1 MRYLYATAAAIA
13 PLLFACGANA
23 QVAID
28 SSRTTP
34 ITTANPAGNGPDDII
49 ITSGGTIIL
58 ASGTAVTVNSS
69 NDFSIN
75 AGGNITMSNTASG
88 STAILI
94 EGGNTTDITV
104 AGSII
109 VGDDMAESTDADGDG
124 DLDGPFATGS
134 NRFGIRL
141 DGAGAM
147 SGNVVLQNGATMLV
161 EGNDSF
167 GISLESDLIGNLTSH
182 GTIRVIGDNSMA
194 VRALGTIDGTV
205 YLGGS
210 ISTVGGGSTAIG
222 MFGDVTGGLNIQG
235 SISSTGYRYT
245 SRPNDTFIANLD
257 ADDLLQGGPAVIIA
271 GNVAGGVTFGRPPA
285 DNDEN
290 ETDED
295 GDGIADADE
304 DGAQINVFGEAP
316 AILVGS
322 DTQTITLGLAG
333 TGDLAYG
340 FINQGSV
347 SAQGVYDG
355 IEANGIRF
363 GLAGGQDVIIEG
375 GILNSGSVAAL
386 AYDANSVGVRLSSGV
401 TTPVFINDGSLT
413 AASASDLN
421 TTVTTLLIEAGASLP
436 TFINNGQFLASSG
449 GGTADLTALLDL
461 SGTLT
466 SITNTG
472 SMQSNMFANENGDP
486 ITGTTTLINVEANTT
501 GVTIIQD
508 GIAATPTTDNPD
520 TDGDGVLDNDEP
532 SMVGAIRLGSG
543 ADVVDIRNG
552 TVLSDISFGDGLDT
566 LSITGGAFVR
576 GNLTDSD
583 SLLDISVADGVLDL
597 SQTTIMDIS
606 NLTIGSDGRFVVSID
621 GDNNTASGFNVSGT
635 ATIEDGAE
643 LGVRFTSLINGNG
656 TSRFTVIDAGT
667 LNFGNLDLDAI
678 SDNAPYLFIL
688 DAGADLPN
696 NQVYVDVRRRTAE
709 EAGFISVEASA
720 YDAIYDALDRDSG
733 ILTAFINQTGRD
745 GFINL
750 YEQMLPDHSGGPLL
764 SLASGVDAVTRALV
778 GRNASAQ
785 PGETSA
791 WVQEITFYADKDK
804 TDTYGFR
811 SEGFG
816 VAGGVEYG
824 TTNGALGVSIA
835 FTSSDLEDPESE
847 AEENLTANLVEL
859 GLYWR
864 AQGQYWTTWARA
876 AAGYASFEADRQFV
890 GGGLNIR
897 NESSWNGFTLA
908 AAGGASYEREYGR
921 FTLRPEVYAEYFSLS
936 EDAREEVGGGAG
948 FDLIIDER
956 DGHMFSAVA
965 AMNIA
970 YTIDEDSW
978 LKPEFRIGWRQ
989 NISVDPGSTIARF
1002 ASGGPSFSL
1011 DPDTIEGGGPIIGV
1025 RLNVGNELG
1034 MLSVSADAEMIG
1046 DYMRYMLL
1054 LRASFRF

>member
-23 QVAID
+23 QVAVD

-34 ITTANPAGNGPDDII
+34 ITTANPAGNGPDDVII
-49 ITSGGTIIL
+49 VAGGAIVLT
-58 ASGTAVTVNSS
+58 SGTAVTVNSS

-75 AGGNITMSNTASG
+75 ANGNITMSNAASG

-94 EGGNTTDITV
+94 EGGNTSDITI
-104 AGSII
+104 AGSI
-109 VGDDMAESTDADGDG
+109 VVTDDLTENTDSDGDG
-124 DLDGPFATGS
+124 DFDGPFATGS

-147 SGNVVLQNGATMLV
+147 TGNVVMQNGSTMLI

-167 GISLESDLIGNLTSH
+167 GISLESDLIGNLTNQ
-182 GTIRVIGDNSMA
+182 GTIRVIGNDGMG

-210 ISTVGGGSTAIG
+210 VSTVGGGSTAIG
-222 MFGDVTGGLNIQG
+222 MFGDISGGLNIQG
-235 SISSTGYRYT
+235 SVSSTGYRYT
-245 SRPNDTFIANLD
+245 SRPSDDFIEKLD
-257 ADDLLQGGPAVIIA
+257 ADDLLQGGPAVVIA
-271 GNVAGGVTFGRPPA
+271 GNVAGGVTFGNPPA
-285 DNDEN
+285 DDDED

-304 DGAQINVFGEAP
+304 GSAQINVYGEAP
-316 AILVGS
+316 AILIGS
-322 DTQTITLGLAG
+322 NTQTVTLGLAG

-363 GLAGGQDVIIEG
+363 GLEGGQDVIVEG
-375 GILNSGSVAAL
+375 GIFNSGSVAAL
-386 AYDANSVGVRLSSGV
+386 AYDANSVGIRLSSGV
-401 TTPVFINDGSLT
+401 TTPVLINDGALT

-421 TTVTTLLIEAGASLP
+421 TTVTTLLVEAGANLP

-472 SMQSNMFANENGDP
+472 SMQANMFANEAGDP
-486 ITGTTTLINVEANTT
+486 ITGTRTLINVEANTT
-501 GVTIIQD
+501 GVTLIQE
-508 GIAATPTTDNPD
+508 GIVDSDSEEDDA
-520 TDGDGVLDNDEP
+520 DGDGVVDSDEP

-543 ADVVDIRNG
+543 ADTVDIRNG

-576 GNLTDSD
+576 GNLADSD

-597 SQTTIMDIS
+597 SQTTVMDIS

-621 GDNNTASGFNVSGT
+621 GDTNSASGFNVSGT

-643 LGVRFTSLINGNG
+643 LGVRFTSLIDGP
-656 TSRFTVIDAGT
+656 SRFTIIEADT
-667 LNFGNLDLDAI
+667 LNFGDLDLDAI

-696 NQVYVDVRRRTAE
+696 NEVYVDVRRRTAE

-745 GFINL
+745 DFLNL

-824 TTNGALGVSIA
+824 TSNGALGVSIA

-847 AEENLTANLVEL
+847 AQENLTANLIEL

-876 AAGYASFEADRQFV
+876 AAGYASFDADRQFV
-890 GGGLNIR
+890 GGGLNIT

-936 EDAREEVGGGAG
+936 EDAREEVGGGDG